1 MANTFALILTLATV
15 ITGIIWC
22 SDRFKFSPARKKKL
36 KHIQEVS
43 QGSLTQDEMEKVVRR
58 PSWVET
64 GSSIFPVLAIVLV
77 VRSFIYEPFQIPSGS
92 MMPTL
97 LVGDF
102 MLVEKFAYGLKDPI
116 TQTTLIET
124 GKPSRGDIAV
134 FKYPKDPSVDFVKR
148 VIGLPGDKIVY
159 NPDAKELTIYPNC
172 ADNNCT
178 KQLPIKYGPL
188 APSEWTMFF
197 NVDSVVESQKGNYEI
212 PVDQPVPSNALRQ
225 YQRSEK
231 LDTVE
236 HQILIIRQAI
246 TESRYIQPN
255 MPPNEWIV
263 PEKHYFM
270 MGDNRDNSSD
280 SRMWGFVPE
289 ENLVGRAVFI
299 WLSLDKQENEWPTG
313 IRFSRI
319 GPLGS

>member
-1 MANTFALILTLATV
+1 MANTFALILTLATLV
-15 ITGIIWC
+15 TGIIWC
-22 SDRFKFSPARKKKL
+22 LDKFKFAPARKAKLKKL
-36 KHIQEVS
+36 REVTN
-43 QGSLTQDEMEKVVRR
+43 GSMNEDELAKAVRR
-58 PSWVET
+58 PSWLET
-64 GSSIFPVLAIVLV
+64 GTSIFPVLAIVLI

-124 GKPSRGDIAV
+124 GKPNRGDIAV
-134 FKYPKDPSVDFVKR
+134 FKYPKEPNVDFVKR
-148 VIGLPGDKIVY
+148 VIGLPGDKIIY
-159 NPDAKELTIYPNC
+159 NPEAKELTIYPNC
-172 ADNNCT
+172 ADNQCT
-178 KQLPIKYGPL
+178 EKLPVTYGPL
-188 APSEWTMFF
+188 EPSEWTMVFE
-197 NVDSVVESQKGNYEI
+197 NSSVVDNQYGNYQI
-212 PVDQPVPSNALRQ
+212 PVDQALPSNSLRQ
-225 YQRSEK
+225 YGRSEQ
-231 LDTVE
+231 LDTVT
-236 HQILIIRQAI
+236 HQILTINNYI
-246 TESRYIQPN
+246 TQSKYVQPGL
-255 MPPNEWIV
+255 PLNEWIV

-289 ENLVGRAVFI
+289 QNLVGRAVFI

-319 GPLGS
+319 GPL

>member
-1 MANTFALILTLATV
+1 MANTFALILTLATL

-22 SDRFKFSPARKKKL
+22 LDKFKFAPARKTKL
-36 KHIQEVS
+36 KQLQDATNGAVS
-43 QGSLTQDEMEKVVRR
+43 EADVANAVRR
-58 PSWVET
+58 PSWLET
-64 GSSIFPVLAIVLV
+64 GSSIFPVLAIVLI

-124 GKPSRGDIAV
+124 GKPKRGDIAV
-134 FKYPKDPSVDFVKR
+134 FKYPKDPNVDFVKR
-148 VIGLPGDKIVY
+148 VIGMPGDKIIY

-172 ADNNCT
+172 ADNKCT
-178 KQLPIKYGPL
+178 ETLPIVYGPL
-188 APSEWTMFF
+188 APSEWTMFL
-197 NVDSVVESQKGNYEI
+197 DIGSVVDNQKGNYEI
-212 PVDQPVPSNALRQ
+212 PLDQPLPRNALRQ
-225 YQRSEK
+225 YERSEK

-246 TESRYIQPN
+246 TEAKYLQPG
-255 MPPNEWIV
+255 MPKNEWIV

-319 GPLGS
+319 GPL

>member
-1 MANTFALILTLATV
+1 MANTFALLLTLATL

-22 SDRFKFSPARKKKL
+22 LDKFKFAPARKAKLKKL
-36 KHIQEVS
+36 QEMTS
-43 QGSLTQDEMEKVVRR
+43 GSMSEDELEKAVRR
-58 PSWVET
+58 PSWLET
-64 GSSIFPVLAIVLV
+64 GTSIFPVLAIVLI

-124 GKPSRGDIAV
+124 GKPKRGDIAV
-134 FKYPKDPSVDFVKR
+134 FKYPKDTNVDFVKR
-148 VIGLPGDKIVY
+148 VIGMPGDKIVY

-178 KQLPIKYGPL
+178 ERLPITYGPL

-197 NVDSVVESQKGNYEI
+197 DIDSVVDSQKGNFEI
-212 PVDQPVPSNALRQ
+212 PVDQELPRNALRQ
-225 YQRSEK
+225 YQRSET
-231 LDTVE
+231 LGAVE
-236 HQILIIRQAI
+236 HQILIIRQAV
-246 TESRYIQPN
+246 TEAKYIQPN
-255 MPPNEWIV
+255 MPHNEWIV

-319 GPLGS
+319 GPL

>member
-1 MANTFALILTLATV
+1 MANTFALILTLATL

-22 SDRFKFSPARKKKL
+22 LDKFKFAPARKAKL
-36 KHIQEVS
+36 KQLQDATNGAVS
-43 QGSLTQDEMEKVVRR
+43 EADVANAVRR
-58 PSWVET
+58 PSWLET
-64 GSSIFPVLAIVLV
+64 GSSIFPVLAIVLI

-124 GKPSRGDIAV
+124 GKPKRGDIAV
-134 FKYPKDPSVDFVKR
+134 FKYPRDPNVDFVKR
-148 VIGLPGDKIVY
+148 VIGMPGDKIIY

-172 ADNNCT
+172 ADNKCT
-178 KQLPIKYGPL
+178 ETLPIVYGPL
-188 APSEWTMFF
+188 APSEWTMFL
-197 NVDSVVESQKGNYEI
+197 DIGSVVDNQKGNYEI
-212 PVDQPVPSNALRQ
+212 PLDQPLPRNALRQ
-225 YQRSEK
+225 YERSEK

-246 TESRYIQPN
+246 TEAKYLQPG
-255 MPPNEWIV
+255 MPKNEWIV

-270 MGDNRDNSSD
+270 MGDNRNDSED
-280 SRMWGFVPE
+280 SRFWDHKFVKKKKI
-289 ENLVGRAVFI
+289 VGKVVFCYYPSI
-299 WLSLDKQENEWPTG
+299 HKIQ
-313 IRFSRI
+313 
-319 GPLGS
+319 

>member
-1 MANTFALILTLATV
+1 MANTFALILTLATL

-22 SDRFKFSPARKKKL
+22 LDKFKFAPARKAKL
-36 KHIQEVS
+36 KQLQDAANGAVS
-43 QGSLTQDEMEKVVRR
+43 DADIANAVRR
-58 PSWVET
+58 PSWLET
-64 GSSIFPVLAIVLV
+64 GTSIFPVLAIVLI

-124 GKPSRGDIAV
+124 GKPKRGDIAV
-134 FKYPKDPSVDFVKR
+134 FKYPRDPNVDFVKR

-172 ADNNCT
+172 ADNKCT
-178 KQLPIKYGPL
+178 DNLPITYGPL
-188 APSEWTMFF
+188 NPSEWTMFL
-197 NVDSVVESQKGNYEI
+197 DIGSVVDSQKGNYEI
-212 PVDQPVPSNALRQ
+212 PLNQELPRNALRQ
-225 YQRSEK
+225 YERSEK

-246 TESRYIQPN
+246 TEAKYLQPG
-255 MPPNEWIV
+255 MPLNEWIV
-263 PEKHYFM
+263 PEKQYFM

-289 ENLVGRAVFI
+289 QNLVGRAVFI

-319 GPLGS
+319 GPL

>member
-1 MANTFALILTLATV
+1 MANTFALLLTLATL
-15 ITGIIWC
+15 ITGVIWC
-22 SDRFKFSPARKKKL
+22 LDKFKFAPARKAKLKKL
-36 KHIQEVS
+36 QEMTS
-43 QGSLTQDEMEKVVRR
+43 GSMSEDELEKLTRR
-58 PSWVET
+58 PSWLET
-64 GSSIFPVLAIVLV
+64 GTSIFPVLAIVLI

-124 GKPSRGDIAV
+124 GKPKRGDIAV
-134 FKYPKDPSVDFVKR
+134 FKYPKDTNVDFVKR
-148 VIGLPGDKIVY
+148 VIGMPGDKIVY

-178 KQLPIKYGPL
+178 EQLPITYGPL

-197 NVDSVVESQKGNYEI
+197 DVDSVVDSQKGNYEI
-212 PVDQPVPSNALRQ
+212 PVDQELPRNALRQ
-225 YQRSEK
+225 YQRSET

-236 HQILIIRQAI
+236 HQILIIRQAV
-246 TESRYIQPN
+246 TEAKYIQPN
-255 MPPNEWIV
+255 MPRNEWIV
-263 PEKHYFM
+263 PEKQYFM

-289 ENLVGRAVFI
+289 QNLVGRAVFI

-319 GPLGS
+319 GPL

>member
-1 MANTFALILTLATV
+1 MLIL
-15 ITGIIWC
+15 
-22 SDRFKFSPARKKKL
+22 
-36 KHIQEVS
+36 
-43 QGSLTQDEMEKVVRR
+43 SLR
-58 PSWVET
+58 
-64 GSSIFPVLAIVLV
+64 
-77 VRSFIYEPFQIPSGS
+77 
-92 MMPTL
+92 
-97 LVGDF
+97 
-102 MLVEKFAYGLKDPI
+102 
-116 TQTTLIET
+116 
-124 GKPSRGDIAV
+124 
-134 FKYPKDPSVDFVKR
+134 
-148 VIGLPGDKIVY
+148 
-159 NPDAKELTIYPNC
+159 AK
-172 ADNNCT
+172 
-178 KQLPIKYGPL
+178 
-188 APSEWTMFF
+188 
-197 NVDSVVESQKGNYEI
+197 KGNYEI

>member
-22 SDRFKFSPARKKKL
+22 LDRFKYAPARKRKL
-36 KHIQEVS
+36 AKLQEMTKGSIS
-43 QGSLTQDEMEKVVRR
+43 QEELERTVNKPGWMET
-58 PSWVET
+58 ST
-64 GSSIFPVLAIVLV
+64 SIFPVLAIVLI

-102 MLVEKFAYGLKDPI
+102 MLVEKFAYGLKDPV
-116 TQTTLIET
+116 TQTTLIKT
-124 GKPSRGDIAV
+124 GQPKRGDIAV
-134 FKYPKDPSVDFVKR
+134 FKYPVEPTVDFVKR
-148 VIGLPGDKIVY
+148 VIGLPGDKLVY
-159 NPDAKELTIYPNC
+159 NPTTKELTIYPNC
-172 ADNNCT
+172 PNNECT
-178 KQLPIKYGPL
+178 DKLDVVYGPL
-188 APSEWTMFF
+188 EPSEWVMSF
-197 NVDSVVESQKGNYEI
+197 NVESIVESQKGNFQI
-212 PVDQPVPSNALRQ
+212 PVSEPVPSYALRQ
-225 YQRSEK
+225 YGRSEK
-231 LDTVE
+231 LGDVS
-236 HQILIIRQAI
+236 HQILVIKEAMTQA
-246 TESRYIQPN
+246 RFKQPN
-255 MPPNEWIV
+255 MPQNEWIV
-263 PEKHYFM
+263 PPKHYFM

-319 GPLGS
+319 GPISE